1 MTFAHIKH
9 HVMNFVQKISQY
21 PTVQQLFMQNAVV
34 IATAETAAGD
44 VAAGTRMQD
53 ISEKLILGSCCPS
66 QMIAVLAAFQQ
77 VPP

>member
-1 MTFAHIKH
+1 MTFARIKPCH
-9 HVMNFVQKISQY
+9 EFCTENFSVPYS
-21 PTVQQLFMQNAVV
+21 PTAVRAKCRC

-44 VAAGTRMQD
+44 VAAGTRMQEL
-53 ISEKLILGSCCPS
+53 SEKSILGSCCPS